1 MFPLLPAH
9 LQAWVLPVL
18 ALALAST
25 AWLAARLG
33 HSRKAQRQQRDRLD
47 LILNGSPVV
56 TYVLDPQTLAP
67 SYVSGNLHRLL
78 GVEQPERVLGDTQW
92 WRSRL
97 HPLDRD
103 IAIARFERWWQEGA
117 SGSLTH
123 SYRLLGAQ
131 NRPVWVEDTLRVQ
144 RDAQGQVLACIGAIV
159 DVTERR
165 ELARRL
171 EQLTESVP
179 GLICQLQLGPGTR
192 PLRMPFAGEA
202 SLRSFGLA
210 PDQVAVDAQPLLAR
224 VVADDRTGLLD
235 SLLASARALKPWHHQ
250 FRLVHPELG
259 VRWISGHARPERLDD
274 GSTLWHGVMNDVTHR
289 RQVEQALADNERQMR
304 ALIAAMDDLVVVV
317 EAGGRLLGFHQPERL
332 RSLTGMETPAT
343 GQPYRQVLPAPVA
356 EAIAEA
362 VLQLQIEPGPV
373 HREVAWPGPQGELW
387 LDLAVSVMAEDGDA
401 VRPYLCVGSDMSAR
415 KRREDELTA
424 LATTDALTRLPNRRH
439 FLARLEEELGRVHR
453 YPQEETALLM
463 LDLDRF
469 KRVNDTW
476 GHTVGDRVLQ
486 AFAEVLRQTPRGA
499 DLPGR
504 VGGEEF
510 ALLLPNTGREAA
522 QAAAER
528 VRRQVEAMRVPLDRG
543 EPVAITVSVGVARLR
558 SDDSAE
564 SALHRADQALY
575 RAKSAGRNR
584 VELDWP

>member
-1 MFPLLPAH
+1 MFPLLSAH
-9 LQAWVLPVL
+9 LPAWLLPILV
-18 ALALAST
+18 LALAST
-25 AWLAARLG
+25 AWLAVRLS
-33 HSRKAQRQQRDRLD
+33 HSRKAQRQQLERLD
-47 LILNGSPVV
+47 HILDGSPVV

-78 GVEQPERVLGDTQW
+78 GVEQPQGVLGDTQW

-103 IAIARFERWWQEGA
+103 VAIARFDRWWQEGA
-117 SGSLTH
+117 SGPLTH

-144 RDAQGQVLACIGAIV
+144 RDAQGEVLACIGAIV

-165 ELARRL
+165 VLARRL

-179 GLICQLQLGPGTR
+179 GLICQLQLGPGNR
-192 PLRMPFAGEA
+192 PLRMPFAGETGLH
-202 SLRSFGLA
+202 SLGFR
-210 PDQVAVDAQPLLAR
+210 PDQLLEDAQPLVER
-224 VVADDRTGLLD
+224 VVAEDLTGVLD
-235 SLLASARALKPWHHQ
+235 SLLASARTLQPWHHQ
-250 FRLVHPELG
+250 FRLTHPELG
-259 VRWISGHARPERLDD
+259 VRWISGHAKPERLDD

-317 EAGGRLLGFHQPERL
+317 DAGGRLLGFHQPERL
-332 RSLTGMETPAT
+332 RALTGMEIPSI
-343 GQPYRQVLPAPVA
+343 GQPYPQVLPAPVA
-356 EAIAEA
+356 EAMAEA
-362 VLQLQIEPGPV
+362 VLQLQIGPGPV
-373 HREVAWPGPQGELW
+373 HREVAWPGPKGELW
-387 LDLAVSVMAEDGDA
+387 LDLTVSVMVEDGDA
-401 VRPYLCVGSDMSAR
+401 ARTYLCVGSDMSAR
-415 KRREDELTA
+415 KQREDELTA

-439 FLARLEEELGRVHR
+439 FLSRLEEELGRVHR

-463 LDLDRF
+463 LDLDHF

-476 GHTVGDRVLQ
+476 GHMVGDRVLQ
-486 AFAEVLRQTPRGA
+486 AFADVLRQTPRGA

-528 VRRQVEAMRVPLDRG
+528 VRRQVEAMRVQLDNG
-543 EPVAITVSVGVARLR
+543 EPIAITVSVGVARLLPG
-558 SDDSAE
+558 DSAE

-575 RAKSAGRNR
+575 RAKSTGRNR
-584 VELDWP
+584 VELDWN

>member
-1 MFPLLPAH
+1 MSAPLVAYLPYW
-9 LQAWVLPVL
+9 LLPVL

-25 AWLAARLG
+25 AWLAVRLA
-33 HSRKAQRQQRDRLD
+33 HSRKAQRQERERLD
-47 LILNGSPVV
+47 HILDGSPVV
-56 TYVLDPQTLAP
+56 TYTLDPQTLAP

-78 GVEQPERVLGDTQW
+78 GITAGQHVLGDAQW

-97 HPLDRD
+97 HPQDRE
-103 IAIARFERWWQEGA
+103 ATIARFERWWQEGA

-131 NRPVWVEDTLRVQ
+131 NRTVWVEDTLRAQ
-144 RDAQGQVLACIGAIV
+144 RDAQGTVLACIGAIV
-159 DVTERR
+159 DVTE
-165 ELARRL
+165 
-171 EQLTESVP
+171 
-179 GLICQLQLGPGTR
+179 
-192 PLRMPFAGEA
+192 
-202 SLRSFGLA
+202 
-210 PDQVAVDAQPLLAR
+210 
-224 VVADDRTGLLD
+224 
-235 SLLASARALKPWHHQ
+235 
-250 FRLVHPELG
+250 
-259 VRWISGHARPERLDD
+259 
-274 GSTLWHGVMNDVTHR
+274 R

-317 EAGGRLLGFHQPERL
+317 DAGGRLLGFHQPGRL
-332 RSLTGMETPAT
+332 RALTGMETPVP
-343 GQPYRQVLPAPVA
+343 GQPYSDVLPAPVA
-356 EAIAEA
+356 EAIAQA
-362 VLQLQIEPGPV
+362 VVQLQLEPGPV
-373 HREVAWPGPQGELW
+373 HREVAWPGPQGDLW
-387 LDLAVSVMAEDGDA
+387 LDLTVSVMAEDGDT
-401 VRPYLCVGSDMSAR
+401 VRPYLCVGSDMSER
-415 KRREDELTA
+415 KRHEDELTA

-439 FLARLEEELGRVHR
+439 FLARLEEELGRVRR

-486 AFAEVLRQTPRGA
+486 AFADVLRATPRGA

-528 VRRQVEAMRVPLDRG
+528 VRTEVEAMRVRLDSG
-543 EPVAITVSVGVARLR
+543 ESIAITVSIGVTPLLPG
-558 SDDSAE
+558 DDPE

-575 RAKSAGRNR
+575 RAKSGGRNR
-584 VELDWP
+584 VELTWD